1 MVVTKRK
8 RSEIKKREVIATK
21 RKHIKY
27 ISWRPTLSF
36 SIFVRH
42 RTTEIEVA
50 DQQTDHLD
58 RKRYYEPSNPPGN
71 KGCKNRSCC

>member
-27 ISWRPTLSF
+27 ISWWDIYIDVDMHP
-36 SIFVRH
+36 FVG
-42 RTTEIEVA
+42 EG
-50 DQQTDHLD
+50 
-58 RKRYYEPSNPPGN
+58 RYFPYAWNWFI
-71 KGCKNRSCC
+71 RRQF